1 MELFERVS
9 GARMHTA
16 MYRPF
21 TVSTDYF
28 FASVVKDTLF
38 LVKRSSRII
47 SGAFLGLL
55 NNRAFRSRCSNIG
68 VFSIRKLENYGI
80 TGVIARAS
88 GLVVDA
94 RLGLGSLPYAAY
106 PSLAFNT
113 FIGKSGDCYD
123 RFIVRS
129 RELFESMG
137 IILQLITALKI
148 SKHSKTNKSRSKF
161 NSMES
166 VITHFKQQSGINE
179 FVGGLGI
186 TTVESPKGLLSV
198 VVVSNQSIS
207 PYRVHL
213 KSPVSANLHLLATAA
228 NGYTFADFVSTFCSL
243 DVVLGE
249 IDR

>member
-21 TVSTDYF
+21 SVSTDYF
-28 FASVVKDTLF
+28 FATLIKDTLF
-38 LVKRSSRII
+38 LIRRSSRII

-55 NNRAFRSRCSNIG
+55 NNRAFRSRCSNVGI
-68 VFSIRKLENYGI
+68 FSIKKLENYGI
-80 TGVIARAS
+80 TGVIGRAS
-88 GLVVDA
+88 GLAIDS
-94 RLGLGSLPYAAY
+94 RLGLGSLSYAAY

-129 RELFESMG
+129 RELFESMS
-137 IILQLITALKI
+137 IVLQLITKLNTTKQ
-148 SKHSKTNKSRSKF
+148 TMGNKNRSKF

-166 VITHFKQQSGINE
+166 VITHFKQQSGVNE
-179 FVGGLGI
+179 LMGGFGM

-198 VVVSNQSIS
+198 VMVANHSIT

>member
-21 TVSTDYF
+21 SVATDYF
-28 FASVVKDTLF
+28 FATLIKDALF
-38 LVKRSSRII
+38 LIKRSSRII

-88 GLVVDA
+88 GLVIDS
-94 RLGLGSLPYAAY
+94 RLGLGSSSYASY
-106 PSLAFNT
+106 PSLTLNT

-129 RELFESMG
+129 RELFESMS
-137 IILQLITALKI
+137 IILQLISKLKI
-148 SKHSKTNKSRSKF
+148 TKQTATHKSRSKF

-166 VITHFKQQSGINE
+166 VITHFKQQAGVSECVSGMG
-179 FVGGLGI
+179 VS
-186 TTVESPKGLLSV
+186 TVESPKGLLSV
-198 VVVSNQSIS
+198 VLVSNQTVS